1 MIFSGIGNSDSFK
14 NTLLENKINVIEEV
28 IFPDHYDYKKQDIV
42 KIKKRALKIGAKILT
57 TEKDF
62 VKISKKDR
70 KSINLIKINL
80 NIKNK
85 KNFINYLKL
94 KIYE

>member
-1 MIFSGIGNSDSFK
+1 MLDTPN
-14 NTLLENKINVIEEV
+14 LLNILPRIQFISMPKTS
-28 IFPDHYDYKKQDIV
+28 
-42 KIKKRALKIGAKILT
+42 KIKKRAIKIGAKILT

-85 KNFINYLKL
+85 KNFINFLKL